1 MLRWGFSLLG
11 LGLVGLGLLLLAV
24 QAVLDQT
31 VVYSEY
37 GATLIQSLNEV
48 SLTNA
53 AIQKAGSTIPPA
65 GTTQAGA
72 VTLASSNPVASTG
85 VPLNNYYYRITV
97 GALTNTTPANQVFRV
112 DLYRWDATA
121 LDYTL
126 IGTLYVKSDANPAT
140 GETARLYFNLGTT
153 APAAVESFVVTVT
166 RV

>member
-48 SLTNA
+48 SLTSA
-53 AIQKAGSTIPPA
+53 AIQKAGSAIPPA
-65 GTTQAGA
+65 GTTPANP
-72 VTLASSNPVASTG
+72 VTLATSNPVASTG
-85 VPLNNYYYRITV
+85 VPLNNSYYRITV
-97 GALTNTTPANQVFRV
+97 GALTNTTPQNQVFRV
-112 DLYRWDATA
+112 DLYRWDATT

-126 IGTLYVKSDANPAT
+126 VGTLYVKSDANPAT
-140 GETARLYFNLGTT
+140 GETARLYFNLGAT
-153 APAAVESFVVTVT
+153 APAAVEAFVVTVT